1 MQCEE
6 CRKWFLSRGGLA
18 LHSCG
23 SQPDSSTREDNSIR
37 ANTRLRRGQRRVEV
51 ASAQRIQCI
60 DCGRGFSRP
69 GDLKRH
75 KCLAERAKPVEEQ
88 SCAVECE
95 VCKRWFRSRGG
106 LALHKCGD
114 KQT

>member
-1 MQCEE
+1 MKSAESGSLAEE
-6 CRKWFLSRGGLA
+6 AWLCIVVAVNQIAPL
-18 LHSCG
+18 
-23 SQPDSSTREDNSIR
+23 
-37 ANTRLRRGQRRVEV
+37 ANTRLRRGQRPVEV

-88 SCAVECE
+88 SGAEQCE
-95 VCKRWFRSRGG
+95 VCKRWFCSRRG

>member
-1 MQCEE
+1 MASTQTVQC
-6 CRKWFLSRGGLA
+6 
-18 LHSCG
+18 
-23 SQPDSSTREDNSIR
+23 T
-37 ANTRLRRGQRRVEV
+37 
-51 ASAQRIQCI
+51 

-69 GDLKRH
+69 GDFKRH

-88 SCAVECE
+88 RGAVHCE
-95 VCKRWFRSRGG
+95 ACKRWFRSRGG